1 MATLTKSG
9 WHDVV
14 AELAGNRKLL
24 SPADVAGIMGVD
36 YKTAYRL
43 IFNGR
48 IKSSRFGGKLF
59 TPPANLAE
67 YLEQNST
74 ARTAL
79 EALLQSLSP
88 LDPADY
94 KFRQELDSYTA
105 DRAKQVGSQYK
116 LNPSYAAK
124 YVRNE
129 ASALLEGKWE
139 DLNVNMRSHAGKK

>member
-1 MATLTKSG
+1 M
-9 WHDVV
+9 
-14 AELAGNRKLL
+14 AELAGRRKLL
-24 SPADVAGIMGVD
+24 SPADVAKIMGVD

-43 IFNGR
+43 MTGDRLMTGGIVD
-48 IKSSRFGGKLF
+48 SSKFGGKWF
-59 TPPANLAE
+59 TTPAYLAE

-94 KFRQELDSYTA
+94 KFRQELDNYTA
-105 DRAKQVGSQYK
+105 DLAKRVSTQYK
-116 LNPSYAAK
+116 LKPSYAAK

-129 ASALLEGKWE
+129 ASALLEGRWD
-139 DLNVNMRSHAGKK
+139 DLNANMRSHAGKR